1 MFLALLRR
9 GFDITYYR
17 TRNNL
22 EVDFLCRRERKIA
35 ALVQTCLDMRAE
47 QTRKREIRAL
57 QKAMEET
64 GLKES
69 VIVTIEEE
77 GEYKVSSGR
86 ISVVPAHKYLL
97 ES

>member
-1 MFLALLRR
+1 M
-9 GFDITYYR
+9 
-17 TRNNL
+17 
-22 EVDFLCRRERKIA
+22 
-35 ALVQTCLDMRAE
+35 QTCLDMRAE

-97 ES
+97 SHNRGNVAAQEMKVLAFIRKSVRNYLIATQRLRR